1 MFDMMQTM
9 TKEEGEVIAE
19 IRRGIGEDIEVHTL
33 IQDPQL
39 LIAIAREEAVV
50 AVLGTRIEEDTRIK
64 VKDMAETV
72 GMVEMVEA
80 LGM

>member
-1 MFDMMQTM
+1 MMQTM